1 MKFVLIISGIWN
13 LLFAFSKWSAEA
25 QSRLLK
31 ALCIVNGCILTAL
44 GIWSAFREVNAQQ
57 VFVPFSLSL
66 LLIGAL
72 INHDSNHE
80 QNTISKLAIVS
91 AFVLVA
97 LSIALVLLAS
107 DVSDYISACVTLTC
121 CIMILSAPFSVLD
134 EKMRKSSIVGEG
146 DKES

>member
-31 ALCIVNGCILTAL
+31 ALCIVNGCILTVL
-44 GIWSAFREVNAQQ
+44 GIWSAFHELNAQQ

-72 INHDSNHE
+72 INHDNNHE

-97 LSIALVLLAS
+97 LSIALALLAS
-107 DVSDYISACVTLTC
+107 DVSDYISACVTLTG

-134 EKMRKSSIVGEG
+134 EKMRK
-146 DKES
+146 K